1 MLSLVVLVY
10 GRWRMFADRRRS
22 HVGPNSWKFD
32 AEIMKRD
39 RRICIHLDDPDC
51 VADVQE
57 NEIRVKTVV
66 KIQNERF
73 S

>member
-1 MLSLVVLVY
+1 M
-10 GRWRMFADRRRS
+10 
-22 HVGPNSWKFD
+22 GPNRWKFD

-57 NEIRVKTVV
+57 NEIRVKIVV